1 MNTKQAYLL
10 LTLPIAMPLV
20 AAYSLYEK
28 LCGALRDWV
37 LDMVRE
43 CRGVAK
49 VWREERALTEY
60 LPPKPTMQEEPG
72 KYVICVNPDGIMRY
86 VHEDNLAAAAGLR
99 YVRLMNPDRPDPTA
113 YQNQRTGKQ

>member
-49 VWREERALTEY
+49 V
-60 LPPKPTMQEEPG
+60 
-72 KYVICVNPDGIMRY
+72 
-86 VHEDNLAAAAGLR
+86 
-99 YVRLMNPDRPDPTA
+99 
-113 YQNQRTGKQ
+113 